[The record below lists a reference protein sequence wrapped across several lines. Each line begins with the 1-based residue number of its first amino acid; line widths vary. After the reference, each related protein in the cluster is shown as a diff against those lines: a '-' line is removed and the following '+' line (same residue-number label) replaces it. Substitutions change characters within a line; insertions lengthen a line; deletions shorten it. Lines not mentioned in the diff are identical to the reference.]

1 MEPTGIEREPE
12 CRKSPVKYFNKS
24 AVWYTNLIIIN
35 NFIK

>member
-24 AVWYTNLIIIN
+24 AFGILIYYN
-35 NFIK
+35 K